1 MVKTQ
6 INLILRQVF
15 YGAAVSLFS
24 VFLQIGFEKQKEKT
38 LDIGQGG
45 AASASRI
52 YENYGGDDDLADD
65 DVDMTT
71 MIMMIM
77 MTTTMIMMTIA
88 GKAGLLSKVGAA
100 SALGQSNAP
109 DHPPPY
115 PPTTNF
121 QQPTSENSKYL

>member
-1 MVKTQ
+1 MELYCASDLTPRL
-6 INLILRQVF
+6 N
-15 YGAAVSLFS
+15 
-24 VFLQIGFEKQKEKT
+24 
-38 LDIGQGG
+38 

-71 MIMMIM
+71 MIMVMI
-77 MTTTMIMMTIA
+77 MTTTMMMMTIA

-100 SALGQSNAP
+100 SALGQNNAP